1 MKKSVIFLAGMVI
14 TMIAAGQ
21 NQRIEDVTVTA
32 PKFNGAET
40 FVQGSYFTTVDDFLS
55 HIVEYPQ
62 EALTGGFQGTE
73 VVEFVVTSSGEVSG
87 FNIINSV
94 SSEIDEEVMR
104 AVKLTSGM
112 WLPGSVNGEPA
123 DMKQEVAVTFKLHPT
138 SDFVAMAK
146 DYLKQGNKMLL
157 KGNTRKALDYYDKA
171 VTVLP
176 NEEALLAARGMCR
189 YQLGDEEGAT
199 RDWNR
204 LKSLGYFDN
213 SHSEGEN
220 LLANYKVLKG
230 YNEMIRFTQNQ
241 SK

>member
-21 NQRIEDVTVTA
+21 NPKIEDVIFTA

-55 HIVEYPQ
+55 HTVEYPQ

-73 VVEFVVTSSGEVSG
+73 VVEFVVTTSGEVTHISV
-87 FNIINSV
+87 INSV
-94 SSEIDEEVMR
+94 CPEIDEEVIRMLQSTR
-104 AVKLTSGM
+104 GL
-112 WLPGSVNGEPA
+112 WQPGSVNGEA
-123 DMKQEVAVTFKLHPT
+123 VAMEQEVAVSFKLHPT
-138 SDFVAMAK
+138 GDFVAMAK

-171 VTVLP
+171 VTLLP
-176 NEEALLAARGMCR
+176 NEEAPLAARGMCR
-189 YQLGDEEGAT
+189 YRLGDEEGAT

-213 SHSEGEN
+213 FHSEDEN

>member
-14 TMIAAGQ
+14 TMIVAGQ
-21 NQRIEDVTVTA
+21 NPKIEDDLVTT

-40 FVQGSYFTTVDDFLS
+40 FVQGSYFASVDDFLS
-55 HIVEYPQ
+55 HTVEYPQ
-62 EALTGGFQGTE
+62 EAVTGGFQGTG

-112 WLPGSVNGEPA
+112 WIPGSVNGEPA
-123 DMKQEVAVTFKLHPT
+123 DMKQEVAVTFKLNPT
-138 SDFVAMAK
+138 NDFVAMAK

-176 NEEALLAARGMCR
+176 NEVALLAARGMCR
-189 YQLGDEEGAT
+189 YQLGDAHGAAA
-199 RDWNR
+199 DCKR
-204 LKSLGYFDN
+204 LISLGYFNNPQTETEYVRGSIDD
-213 SHSEGEN
+213 
-220 LLANYKVLKG
+220 LKQIA
-230 YNEMIRFTQNQ
+230 EMIGLEWN
-241 SK
+241 

>member
-21 NQRIEDVTVTA
+21 NQRIEDVIVTA

-40 FVQGSYFTTVDDFLS
+40 FVQGSYFASVDDFLS
-55 HIVEYPQ
+55 HTVEYPQ

-87 FNIINSV
+87 FNVINSIC
-94 SSEIDEEVMR
+94 SEIDEEVMS
-104 AVKLTSGM
+104 VLKLTSGM
-112 WLPGSVNGEPA
+112 WLPGSVNGKPS

-138 SDFVAMAK
+138 NDFVAMAK
-146 DYLKQGNKMLL
+146 KYMEQGNKMLIQ
-157 KGNTRKALDYYDKA
+157 GNPAKALKYYDKG

-176 NEEALLAARGMCR
+176 NEEALLTMRGLCL

-199 RDWNR
+199 RDWSR

-213 SHSEGEN
+213 SNSKDEN

-230 YNEMIRFTQNQ
+230 YNEIIRLTQNQ